1 MAANAVIDG
10 FLADTELLLNRFVK
24 LNSARFECFCTE
36 WIRMNFQYVF
46 CGYMCVSE
54 MVQFIEDAFIV
65 VKRALLNAQS
75 YFEKI
80 GALYLMYAMYFK
92 QPPKQYC
99 KFRMTMSEWMKMN
112 QFYNE
117 VCIFHDQASLI
128 FWKLLQHDA
137 FRFVEAEY
145 EYGFERFMQKGM
157 IDGNDDLRFRKIN
170 PMIDDTMSVMKEPST
185 GIVPAL
191 EILQIGYNEM
201 KEHLNQSSS
210 SLAPTTIA
218 TDIAKGLEEIENL
231 FKIDRVPKAHDP
243 DSDADNQ
250 SDDISTRRKQLKK
263 KAYGADAAASSESPK
278 KTKSGKYRN
287 SITDDGDYIKI
298 EKATQKVTKNN
309 ELTKREYRTVVK
321 QLVVPI
327 EDESSASS
335 SSSKARKSRKTI
347 KKEKD

>member
-1 MAANAVIDG
+1 MSANAVIDG
-10 FLADTELLLNRFVK
+10 FSADTELLLNRFVK

-65 VKRALLNAQS
+65 VKRAFLNASSHFQ
-75 YFEKI
+75 KI

-157 IDGNDDLRFRKIN
+157 IDGNDIFRFRKIN
-170 PMIDDTMSVMKEPST
+170 PMIDDTISVMKEPST

-218 TDIAKGLEEIENL
+218 TDIARGLEEIENI
-231 FKIDRVPKAHDP
+231 FKIDRVANAQDT
-243 DSDADNQ
+243 DLGAE
-250 SDDISTRRKQLKK
+250 SDDISTRRKQIKK
-263 KAYGADAAASSESPK
+263 KAYVDDAAASSESPK
-278 KTKSGKYRN
+278 RTMSGKYRN

-298 EKATQKVTKNN
+298 EKATAKVMKNN

-335 SSSKARKSRKTI
+335 SSSRVRRSRKII
-347 KKEKD
+347 KVEKD